1 MKRLLVANRGE
12 IARRVFRTAHAMGI
26 ETVAVFSDGDADAPF
41 VDEADIA
48 VALGGRTAAES
59 YLDAEKVLAAAR
71 RANADAVHPGY
82 GFLSENAD
90 FARAVV
96 DAGMVWVGPP
106 PEAIAMMGDKL
117 EAKKLMVAA
126 GVPTLPSVEITDGL
140 DVAGE
145 ASAIGF
151 PVLIKAAAGGGGKG
165 MRVVP
170 TADDLTDAIAGAKRE
185 ALNSFGNDTVFLEK
199 YLPAPRHVEIQ
210 VLGDT
215 HGNLVHCFER
225 ECSIQRRHQKV
236 VEEAPSTA
244 VDDELRA
251 RMGAVGVE
259 AVAAIGYYSAGTVE
273 FLLDDTS
280 GEFFFLEV
288 NTRLQV
294 EHPVTEEI
302 TGLDLVRQ
310 MIRVAEGHQ
319 LDFTQSDLTIDGH
332 AIEVR
337 LYAEDP
343 ANDFLPAIGDIT
355 AWQLPNEPS
364 ARFDS
369 GVESGSVVSVD
380 FDPMLAKVVVHAPTR
395 TEAAQRL
402 ALVLERMVIAGVVT
416 NRDFLVSTLRS
427 AEFLAG
433 DTHTDFITKVAPAT
447 RFAPSNEQMSQAL
460 AVAVLC
466 RQAHNRAE
474 APQLS
479 FMRSGYRNSIMPPQ
493 EIRFVSDERELP
505 VAYRSLRDGDFDI
518 WVNDVPTDHVVPVRA
533 RLVDCRGTQI
543 VAEIDGLRSTYDVI
557 RSGVGE
563 TDVQW
568 LVQGP
573 WGAIEVTELPR
584 FPEIGREGVAGGQ
597 VAPMPGAIRVVA
609 VAVGDLVLPGQT
621 LVVME
626 AMKMEH
632 TLAAPTAAVVSEVR
646 CEVGDQVDNGQVLIV
661 LQESDD

>member
-1 MKRLLVANRGE
+1 
-12 IARRVFRTAHAMGI
+12 
-26 ETVAVFSDGDADAPF
+26 
-41 VDEADIA
+41 
-48 VALGGRTAAES
+48 
-59 YLDAEKVLAAAR
+59 
-71 RANADAVHPGY
+71 
-82 GFLSENAD
+82 
-90 FARAVV
+90 
-96 DAGMVWVGPP
+96 
-106 PEAIAMMGDKL
+106 
-117 EAKKLMVAA
+117 
-126 GVPTLPSVEITDGL
+126 
-140 DVAGE
+140 
-145 ASAIGF
+145 
-151 PVLIKAAAGGGGKG
+151 
-165 MRVVP
+165 
-170 TADDLTDAIAGAKRE
+170 
-185 ALNSFGNDTVFLEK
+185 
-199 YLPAPRHVEIQ
+199 
-210 VLGDT
+210 
-215 HGNLVHCFER
+215 
-225 ECSIQRRHQKV
+225 
-236 VEEAPSTA
+236 
-244 VDDELRA
+244 
-251 RMGAVGVE
+251 
-259 AVAAIGYYSAGTVE
+259 
-273 FLLDDTS
+273 
-280 GEFFFLEV
+280 
-288 NTRLQV
+288 
-294 EHPVTEEI
+294 
-302 TGLDLVRQ
+302 
-310 MIRVAEGHQ
+310 
-319 LDFTQSDLTIDGH
+319 
-332 AIEVR
+332 
-337 LYAEDP
+337 
-343 ANDFLPAIGDIT
+343 
-355 AWQLPNEPS
+355 PNEPS

-447 RFAPSNEQMSQAL
+447 RFAPSNEQMTQAL

-493 EIRFVSDERELP
+493 EIRFASDERELP

-518 WVNDVPTDHVVPVRA
+518 WVNDVPTDRAIPVRA

-557 RSGVGE
+557 RSGVGHANI
-563 TDVQW
+563 QW

-609 VAVGDLVLPGQT
+609 VAVGDLVRPGQT

-632 TLAAPTAAVVSEVR
+632 TIAAPTAAVVSEVR

-661 LQESDD
+661 LQESDN